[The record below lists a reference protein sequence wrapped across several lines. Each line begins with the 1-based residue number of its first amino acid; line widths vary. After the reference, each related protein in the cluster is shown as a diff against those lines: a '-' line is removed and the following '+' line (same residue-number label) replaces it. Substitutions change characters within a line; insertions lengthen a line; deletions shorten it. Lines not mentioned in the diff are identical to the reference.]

1 MSDYQGKQEILNSVF
16 DKSNIQL
23 KGTSKSGNKQF
34 LKYYI
39 DNDKL
44 SDLLPAQIILNSVF
58 DRQTASLCINNAD
71 TDESIKNVLSNYSGD
86 IHITDS
92 DENHILSVSSQ
103 NVNLGYNTAT
113 LTIDASDIIFNGS
126 GVNTPDGL
134 VTLNSQGYI
143 DNDYLDLAFDPQKLN
158 HLENI
163 ESISAGSIQFTVKVA
178 EGVYKYV
185 TLEQLMDACSPKL
198 IIMD

>member
-92 DENHILSVSSQ
+92 DENHILS
-103 NVNLGYNTAT
+103 
-113 LTIDASDIIFNGS
+113 
-126 GVNTPDGL
+126 
-134 VTLNSQGYI
+134 
-143 DNDYLDLAFDPQKLN
+143 
-158 HLENI
+158 
-163 ESISAGSIQFTVKVA
+163 
-178 EGVYKYV
+178 
-185 TLEQLMDACSPKL
+185 
-198 IIMD
+198 